1 MRASRPRRLALPNKL
16 HRKSLVVFG
25 AGLALQCVILFST
38 VPGAA
43 QQIEPDQRSL
53 CFTNCPS
60 VKVDTVANTFVSG
73 VYTSTITVDTSP
85 SFSVN
90 NVVTDTLLVGALS
103 GADAEFLDVE
113 ASRGKID
120 LIQPMTYVWS
130 LDLGESAADP
140 LPPIVMTDTIQANAP
155 GVHTQ
160 SLGPYT
166 QPITITTIPD
176 VETSTLVTDSPLPFT
191 LRYKFSPLAPV
202 GVITETYF
210 IAPGS
215 NAITQTLVAGRI
227 DSLDGRYRSVVGSG
241 LGPCDTTELSF
252 DCTVLYDRSLR
263 GAVITATIE
272 AREPGLL
279 LHNLQV
285 SGGGA
290 SLPLSLESSTHPI
303 QVRIAIKPWGDP
315 NTIRIGRP
323 HNIPVAILS
332 SPGFNAVDVDVDTLT
347 FGPTGH
353 EASPTSC
360 APEYSDGDALL
371 DLVCHFDG
379 MKAGFRLGDEV
390 GRLSGR
396 TLPSASFPSGLPIG
410 GEDSV
415 RIIDPGLDHD
425 HD

>member
-1 MRASRPRRLALPNKL
+1 LNKPQ
-16 HRKSLVVFG
+16 RKSLAVFG

-38 VPGAA
+38 VPGTA
-43 QQIEPDQRSL
+43 QQIEPGQPSL

-60 VKVDTVANTFVSG
+60 VSVDTIANVSVSR
-73 VYTSTITVDTSP
+73 VYTSTITVNTSP
-85 SFSVN
+85 NINVN
-90 NVVTDTLLVGALS
+90 NNITQTVLVGELS
-103 GADAEFLDVE
+103 GAAAEFLRVE
-113 ASRGKID
+113 ASRGQID
-120 LIQPMTYVWS
+120 IIQPMTYVWS
-130 LDLGESAADP
+130 LDLGGAAADP
-140 LPPIVMTDTIQANAP
+140 IPPIVMTDTIQANAP

-166 QPITITTIPD
+166 QPITITTIPE
-176 VETSTLVTDSPLPFT
+176 VEASTLVTDSPLPFT
-191 LRYKFSPLAPV
+191 LRYKFSPLASV
-202 GVITETYF
+202 GVLTETYF

-215 NAITQTLVAGRI
+215 NAITETLVAGRI

-252 DCTVLYDRSLR
+252 DCTVLYDKGLR

-272 AREPGLL
+272 AREPGQL
-279 LHNLQV
+279 LHSLQV

-303 QVRIAIKPWGDP
+303 QVGMAIKPWEDP
-315 NTIRIGRP
+315 NTIRIGKP

-332 SPGFNAVDVDVDTLT
+332 SPGFNAVDVDVETLT

-360 APEYSDGDALL
+360 APEYSNADQVI

-379 MKAGFRLGDEV
+379 MDAGFQLGDKL
-390 GRLSGR
+390 GKLSGR
-396 TLPSASFPSGLPIG
+396 TLPSASFASGLPIAG
-410 GEDSV
+410 QDSV
-415 RIIDPGLDHD
+415 RIIDPGQGHD